1 MKPMQKGMLIG
12 VAIAVVPVFL
22 MGATNYEIQKTNKFE
37 LHPMKDGNGRPA
49 AFVLNTETG
58 ETSYLVQK
66 ERWQSRLK
74 KK

>member
-22 MGATNYEIQKTNKFE
+22 MGATNYEIHKTNKFE
-37 LHPMKDGNGRPA
+37 LHPIENENGRPA

-58 ETSYLVQK
+58 ETSYLIRD
-66 ERWQSRLK
+66 ERWQSTLK
-74 KK
+74 K

>member
-37 LHPMKDGNGRPA
+37 LHTIRADNQNAA

-58 ETSYLVQK
+58 EVYYQ
-66 ERWQSRLK
+66 ERNARFEPKVK
-74 KK
+74 KR

>member
-58 ETSYLVQK
+58 EVYYQARN
-66 ERWQSRLK
+66 ERYEPKVK
-74 KK
+74 KR

>member
-37 LHPMKDGNGRPA
+37 LHPVEDGYSRPA

-58 ETSYLVQK
+58 EVYYQVEEKRFTTTM
-66 ERWQSRLK
+66 K
-74 KK
+74 K